1 MENCCRLHPW
11 EELLE
16 QRDDG
21 KEVKMRSDRSRRKSL
36 RNGESE
42 RIERERMKR
51 REIQTWR
58 DRERD
63 RKRGKGR
70 EWRKL
75 RRDAE
80 VVQLEGSG
88 DDHLSRENKFNLVL
102 TDARTTLDQHES
114 Q

>member
-1 MENCCRLHPW
+1 MEW
-11 EELLE
+11 
-16 QRDDG
+16 
-21 KEVKMRSDRSRRKSL
+21 RK
-36 RNGESE
+36 REN
-42 RIERERMKR
+42 RERKNEEKR
-51 REIQTWR
+51 DTDLERP
-58 DRERD
+58 RERN